1 MSELEELQ
9 EINNKLY
16 HRVVTLEVILD
27 SLYSEL
33 IDSKILNEVSFNER
47 VADRIKSINDE
58 FENTQ
63 KLVDTINTLNIFMGN
78 THGEA

>member
-1 MSELEELQ
+1 MKELQ

>member
-1 MSELEELQ
+1 MKELQ

-16 HRVVTLEVILD
+16 HRVLTLEVILD